1 MIRLL
6 FTREM
11 SPSDVEFASK
21 WGIECAVVPMIGT
34 SLRGWD
40 RVLSEHPD
48 FWEELGAAKA
58 VVFTSRNG
66 VAGVVQ
72 PDFEGH
78 DKLMTILRKKPV
90 YTVGESTA
98 DAIEPFGI
106 LARFPDDYNAKT
118 LSRMMLL
125 DGVHT
130 RIMHFCGSIRRHELG
145 EAMQEAGIS
154 VKEVIV
160 YDKLTSDWDGTTL
173 KPFHVDVTAPPI
185 KQLEE
190 LHPHGVVFYSPSA
203 VHSFFDQGL
212 DAGFKGAWFAIG
224 QTTADA
230 LRQRGIE
237 PMVPRAPMTEL
248 LMEFAS
254 GYFKKQSHT
263 LR

>member
-6 FTREM
+6 FTRDM
-11 SPSDVEFASK
+11 SPLDVDFASK

-34 SLRGWD
+34 KLRGWD
-40 RVLSEHPD
+40 RILTEHPD

-72 PDFEGH
+72 PNFVDH
-78 DKLMTILRKKPV
+78 DRLMEILRKKPV

-98 DAIEPFGI
+98 DALEPYGI

-130 RIMHFCGSIRRHELG
+130 QIIHFCGSIRRHELG
-145 EAMQEAGIS
+145 VAMDDAGIS
-154 VKEVIV
+154 VYEVIA
-160 YDKLTSDWDGTTL
+160 YDKLAFDWDGSGLET
-173 KPFHVDVTAPPI
+173 FMVDTSASSI
-185 KQLEE
+185 RQLEQ
-190 LHPHGVVFYSPSA
+190 LHPQGVVFYSPSA
-203 VHSFFDQGL
+203 VESFFGQGL
-212 DAGFKGAWFAIG
+212 HAGFNGEWFAIG

-230 LRQRGIE
+230 LREKGID
-237 PMVPRAPMTEL
+237 PLVPRAPMTEL

-254 GYFKKQSHT
+254 KYFKTKSLT
-263 LR
+263 